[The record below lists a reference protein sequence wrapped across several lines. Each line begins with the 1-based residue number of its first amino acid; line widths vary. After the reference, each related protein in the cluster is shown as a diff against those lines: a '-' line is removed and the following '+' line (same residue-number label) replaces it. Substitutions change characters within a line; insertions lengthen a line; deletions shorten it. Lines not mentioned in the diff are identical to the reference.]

1 MPPGLPELLLS
12 LAPSI
17 VPILIVVYIA
27 VLLREVRSG
36 IRDLNART
44 ARIESRSSEGAEEG

>member
-12 LAPSI
+12 LVPSV
-17 VPILIVVYIA
+17 VPILLIVYIA

-36 IRDLNART
+36 IRDLDART
-44 ARIESRSSEGAEEG
+44 ARIESRLSEGAEEG